1 MALWLLSKGASPDT
15 PDRRGRTPL
24 YHAVPRREPSA
35 GSCKVC
41 KVQHDKKT
49 SSFAIISDVVAVAIN
64 CSLNACGC
72 HTGLLRYGRQA
83 KEMLKTA
90 KNLRTEPGKDKG
102 A

>member
-1 MALWLLSKGASPDT
+1 MALWPLSKGASPDT

-49 SSFAIISDVVAVAIN
+49 SSFAIISDVVVVAVAIN

-72 HTGLLRYGRQA
+72 HTGLLRYGRHCEGNAEDCQELEDRA
-83 KEMLKTA
+83 W
-90 KNLRTEPGKDKG
+90 KG
-102 A
+102 